1 MGFSYDKNGYYQ
13 YTEDDPVKQRLKK
26 IIIAVIILLIIVGAF
41 VIFLAFFVH
50 EPEGNHV
57 MYIKNDL
64 DAIKDQIKEGS
75 FDVNKYYR

>member
-26 IIIAVIILLIIVGAF
+26 ILIAVIILLIIVGAF
-41 VIFLAFFVH
+41 AIFLAFFVH
-50 EPEGNHV
+50 EPEGNYV

-64 DAIKDQIKEGS
+64 EAIKEQIKEGS